1 MNNEHELK
9 LEKTENGHN
18 ENGTK
23 SMNSNTEEK
32 FLNRKRK
39 CKTSQVK
46 QELIRLEKFRILKPI
61 WIMKKNSLKIVLV
74 TKIPQILK

>member
-46 QELIRLEKFRILKPI
+46 
-61 WIMKKNSLKIVLV
+61 
-74 TKIPQILK
+74 